1 MVVGIQEE
9 LDMPAQVV
17 MAGVVVAVHGCFLE
31 RSVHAFDLPV
41 GPGMVR
47 PGQSVLD
54 AVFLAGI
61 AKSVAASG
69 AHLLAGAP
77 GRWGVLAAAF
87 LRTGMGELDAIVGE
101 QGVDPVGHGLDQG
114 MEEVGRDLA
123 CRLLMQLGKG
133 KLAGAVDGHEQVELA
148 DLGADLGDVDV
159 KVADRIGLEALSAR
173 LLAFG
178 EWQAGDA
185 VTLQTAVQA
194 GAGQPG
200 DAGLQGVKAVV
211 EGKKGVA
218 AEGDDHGLLL
228 DAEHGGLDLP
238 GSHCGIVGSL
248 APAPLLDG
256 GRADAVAQGKR
267 PHARFTPLNGAT
279 DCLCRCGAAVEN
291 LAHSS
296 SLAA

>member
-1 MVVGIQEE
+1 MLFHRCETTQSLEAAGMVVGIQEE

-17 MAGVVVAVHGCFLE
+17 MAGVVVAVHGRFLE

-47 PGQSVLD
+47 PGQPVLD
-54 AVFLAGI
+54 AVFLASI

-77 GRWGVLAAAF
+77 GRWDVLTAAF
-87 LRTGMGELDAIVGE
+87 LRTGMSELDAIVGE

-133 KLAGAVDGHEQVELA
+133 KLACAVDGHEQVELA
-148 DLGADLGDVDV
+148 KLGSDLGDVDV

-178 EWQAGDA
+178 KWQAGS
-185 VTLQTAVQA
+185 
-194 GAGQPG
+194 
-200 DAGLQGVKAVV
+200 
-211 EGKKGVA
+211 A
-218 AEGDDHGLLL
+218 ARD
-228 DAEHGGLDLP
+228 
-238 GSHCGIVGSL
+238 
-248 APAPLLDG
+248 
-256 GRADAVAQGKR
+256 R
-267 PHARFTPLNGAT
+267 
-279 DCLCRCGAAVEN
+279 
-291 LAHSS
+291 
-296 SLAA
+296 